1 MSEEVIK
8 IKITDKDTVTNVPS
22 SSKVF
27 INDNGAV
34 KQVDASKM
42 ILKKRTV
49 DLGDVTIGTSGYTD
63 ILSFRPTDITVLFCA
78 VNNWQ
83 TSSKRT
89 AFLVNTTGAYIGG
102 TAGDTITALKLDYY
116 YY

>member
-1 MSEEVIK
+1 MSEEIIK

-42 ILKKRTV
+42 ILKRRTV
-49 DLGDVTIGTSGYTD
+49 DVGDITIGSYGYTPID
-63 ILSFRPTDITVLFCA
+63 SFRPTDITVLFCS

-83 TSSKRT
+83 RSSKSS
-89 AFLVNTTGAYIGG
+89 AFLVNTTGTYIGG
-102 TAGDTITALKLDYY
+102 TAGDTIIALKLDYY